1 MPLIDTQTGAIE
13 VGHTRPAFKPHI
25 IIEACSLPVRGI
37 VLGLYSVALVVGQ
50 ASVLMRNRASQSAV
64 PALSLPIPANWG
76 HMD

>member
-1 MPLIDTQTGAIE
+1 VPLIDTQTGAIE

-50 ASVLMRNRASQSAV
+50 APVLMTSNRFIFMYILYIYILYSSI
-64 PALSLPIPANWG
+64 LN
-76 HMD
+76 